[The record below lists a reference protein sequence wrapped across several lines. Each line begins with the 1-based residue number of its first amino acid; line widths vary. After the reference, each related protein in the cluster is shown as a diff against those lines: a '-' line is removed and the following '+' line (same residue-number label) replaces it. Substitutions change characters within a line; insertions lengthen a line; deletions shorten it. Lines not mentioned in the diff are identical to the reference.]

1 MFLKFQSINGNITKN
16 NLYLK
21 VGSCRANQFG
31 YKKRKSLQKRE
42 LILDRVGYSE
52 KIYEKQFIIFVIGY
66 VIDNYECTS
75 RKFLIDPSKQYLR
88 NRKNRNEKHVSMRGT
103 RQAVHK
109 KFGYSSLLVLNR
121 QIKKYQTK
129 YLIAYWYNG
138 IVNLLTFD

>member
-1 MFLKFQSINGNITKN
+1 MFLKFESIIGNITRN
-16 NLYLK
+16 NLSLK
-21 VGSCRANQFG
+21 VGSGRANQFG

-42 LILDRVGYSE
+42 LILDRVGHYE
-52 KIYEKQFIIFVIGY
+52 KIYETQFIIFVIGY
-66 VIDNYECTS
+66 VFDSYECTS
-75 RKFLIDPSKQYLR
+75 RKFLVDPSKQYLR

-129 YLIAYWYNG
+129 YLIG
-138 IVNLLTFD
+138 TTG